1 MRIKSRFVL
10 ITGGFLI
17 AVVFYQIGRA
27 RQPDKTKKF
36 YLDGPN
42 PDSGKLKKNYF
53 KYYFESLFVNFRL
66 LGSRER
72 SFWRLLN
79 LTRLF

>member
-42 PDSGKLKKNYF
+42 PDSGKLKKKSF
-53 KYYFESLFVNFRL
+53 QILFRIFIC
-66 LGSRER
+66 E
-72 SFWRLLN
+72 FQATWI
-79 LTRLF
+79 T

>member
-42 PDSGKLKKNYF
+42 PDSGKF
-53 KYYFESLFVNFRL
+53 KVTGSNDDSCVGFMTSLFLFRYSPQAKSYVLNF
-66 LGSRER
+66 S
-72 SFWRLLN
+72 
-79 LTRLF
+79 

>member
-10 ITGGFLI
+10 TTGGFLI
-17 AVVFYQIGRA
+17 AIVFYQIGRA
-27 RQPDKTKKF
+27 RQPDNTKKF

-42 PDSGKLKKNYF
+42 PDSGKFRNRIDPIEIFFY
-53 KYYFESLFVNFRL
+53 LFVNFRL

-72 SFWRLLN
+72 SF
-79 LTRLF
+79 

>member
-42 PDSGKLKKNYF
+42 PDSGKF
-53 KYYFESLFVNFRL
+53 NF
-66 LGSRER
+66 
-72 SFWRLLN
+72 FILN
-79 LTRLF
+79 IISNLYL

>member
-42 PDSGKLKKNYF
+42 PDSGKF
-53 KYYFESLFVNFRL
+53 KIVLFQILFRIL
-66 LGSRER
+66 IGK
-72 SFWRLLN
+72 FQATWI
-79 LTRLF
+79 T

>member
-1 MRIKSRFVL
+1 MNLLIFLFRLSGRQSMRIKSRFVL

-27 RQPDKTKKF
+27 RQPDNTKKF

-42 PDSGKLKKNYF
+42 PDSGK
-53 KYYFESLFVNFRL
+53 FR
-66 LGSRER
+66 
-72 SFWRLLN
+72 N
-79 LTRLF
+79 TIV

>member
-17 AVVFYQIGRA
+17 AAVFYQIGRA

-42 PDSGKLKKNYF
+42 PDSGK
-53 KYYFESLFVNFRL
+53 FRNTIDPVEIIFIYL
-66 LGSRER
+66 
-72 SFWRLLN
+72 
-79 LTRLF
+79 

>member
-10 ITGGFLI
+10 TTGGFLI

-27 RQPDKTKKF
+27 RHPDNTKKF

-42 PDSGKLKKNYF
+42 PDSGKFRNTIVEPIEIICYL
-53 KYYFESLFVNFRL
+53 LFFRL
-66 LGSRER
+66 LGSRKG
-72 SFWRLLN
+72 SF
-79 LTRLF
+79 

>member
-27 RQPDKTKKF
+27 RQPDNTKKF

-42 PDSGKLKKNYF
+42 PDSGK
-53 KYYFESLFVNFRL
+53 FR
-66 LGSRER
+66 
-72 SFWRLLN
+72 N
-79 LTRLF
+79 TIV

>member
-42 PDSGKLKKNYF
+42 PDSGKFKKF
-53 KYYFESLFVNFRL
+53 LFQILFRIFIC
-66 LGSRER
+66 E
-72 SFWRLLN
+72 FQATWI
-79 LTRLF
+79 T

>member
-1 MRIKSRFVL
+1 MRIKSRFVV

-27 RQPDKTKKF
+27 RQPDKTKKL

-42 PDSGKLKKNYF
+42 PDSGRFRYLKF
-53 KYYFESLFVNFRL
+53 LFICESQAT
-66 LGSRER
+66 
-72 SFWRLLN
+72 WI
-79 LTRLF
+79 T